1 MSEKNLNRESQN
13 SLLEKVI
20 STLDLKLVKTAQ
32 KNLTKKKT
40 LTGHAECINLIGVE
54 RYGGAV
60 ASGVKN
66 SQDANSVNM

>member
-1 MSEKNLNRESQN
+1 
-13 SLLEKVI
+13 LLLGKVI

-32 KNLTKKKT
+32 KSLTKKKT
-40 LTGHAECINLIGVE
+40 STGHAECINLTGVV
-54 RYGGAV
+54 RCGGVV